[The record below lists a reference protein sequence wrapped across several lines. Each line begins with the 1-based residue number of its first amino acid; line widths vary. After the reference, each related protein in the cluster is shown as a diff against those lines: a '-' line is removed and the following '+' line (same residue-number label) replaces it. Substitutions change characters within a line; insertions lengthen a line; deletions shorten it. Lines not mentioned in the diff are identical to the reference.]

1 MTKQDIVERQVTEVY
16 TWAARAAR
24 KNIKRVSVPDNYRE
38 AAQHIADQ
46 GNGFSFDGKTLIWE

>member
-16 TWAARAAR
+16 TWAAGAAR
-24 KNIKRVSVPDNYRE
+24 KKIKCVRIPDNYRE

-46 GNGFSFDGKTLIWE
+46 GNGFSFDGRTLKWE